1 MQTLEKQVRFYDLA
15 RAFRVLAS
23 RPDKSLDVALE
34 VVDDNTIKVIESN
47 LHNIAAKLNGDPMAR
62 EIEALLS
69 HPMMD
74 SPPMA
79 IVHARDVAKE
89 GELPPFNWKAIQKPG
104 APLGDLNAAFECTWG
119 GQALKIVKNGAA
131 DYEGFIGGVH
141 FARSKFKK
149 SMRERLEKEAIKRA
163 NA

>member
-1 MQTLEKQVRFYDLA
+1 MQTLEKQVRLYDVA
-15 RAFRVLAS
+15 RAFQIIAAN
-23 RPDKSLDVALE
+23 PAKTLDLALE
-34 VVDDNTIKVIESN
+34 VVDDTTIKVIESN
-47 LHNIAAKLNGDPMAR
+47 LHGIAEKLNGDPMAR

-74 SPPMA
+74 SPPLA
-79 IVHARDVAKE
+79 VVHARDVAKE
-89 GELPPFNWKAIQKPG
+89 GELPPFKWKAIQKPG
-104 APLGDLNAAFECTWG
+104 AALGDLNAAFECTWG

-149 SMRERLEKEAIKRA
+149 SMRERLEKEAVKRA